1 MTTTTDLTEL
11 LASQIDLDADFLAV
25 IDGSQTGLSRS
36 KKAFIASLLAAA
48 MAPLDP
54 GGRLTLASNT
64 PVMTADATAQ
74 TSVYY
79 APFKHARIPIWTG
92 VMWIMRPFAQ
102 LTMALDTTNQTSTN
116 IYDLFVWNNS
126 GTVTIGAGP
135 AWSSSTARGT
145 GAGTTELELKDG
157 IWTNKVSI
165 TLKNGAGAG
174 TAGVAA
180 NTATYVGS
188 VYCTANG
195 QTGMAFKPA
204 AANGG
209 TNNIL
214 GLYNAY
220 NRERVEGQCRDT
232 TGGTD
237 YSYNSLTWRA
247 AKASTSNRISW
258 LDGLQQSAVRAV
270 NIIIGYSPNSLGAI
284 GVALNSTTAT
294 PNVTGNGGITAG
306 SNTVVDTLVSD
317 ETFLPQIGFNYLQR
331 MEATNGVAYNFS
343 GSATGPTR
351 QNNNFTISLMM

>member
-1 MTTTTDLTEL
+1 LTKISSLTEL
-11 LASQIDLDADFLAV
+11 TAAQIDLDADLTAV
-25 IDGSQTGLSRS
+25 VDDSLSGATRS

-204 AANGG
+204 AASGG

-214 GLYNAY
+214 GVYNAY
-220 NRERVEGQCRDT
+220 NRQRVRAYSRDT
-232 TGGTD
+232 TASWT
-237 YSYNSLTWRA
+237 YATATWRA
-247 AKASTSNRISW
+247 ANASTSNRITF
-258 LDGLQQSAVRAV
+258 LDGLQQSSVMGLYQVFSQPASFCAVAV
-270 NIIIGYSPNSLGAI
+270 NLDSTSANPGFTAQVDSTASGVIAAAYEVFSPQLGLHYVQAMEVTS
-284 GVALNSTTAT
+284 GSTISYGLQTAT
-294 PNVTGNGGITAG
+294 FNRQLNAL
-306 SNTVVDTLVSD
+306 VVELDL
-317 ETFLPQIGFNYLQR
+317 
-331 MEATNGVAYNFS
+331 
-343 GSATGPTR
+343 
-351 QNNNFTISLMM
+351 